1 MIKEIL
7 VEQVNVSDDEYQL
20 VEVCV
25 KTGVKVKKG
34 EHLLSYE
41 SSKSVFE
48 YESSESGFF
57 YANPKL
63 KVEEFYDVGFK
74 LGVISKKELKNEE
87 LNNFFM
93 EERPQEENNN
103 ININLTKKARKLI
116 EKNQIDVAVF
126 KGANIVTEKHIQDYL
141 NSETNS
147 LLNIEY
153 FEKLKINSKDKG
165 GKKKKL
171 AVIGA
176 GKASLQLIDAI
187 LSNEEYKVVVFYE
200 MDNSYKLK
208 KLLGTEVKKINNIQE
223 IKNDF
228 ESKFFDEIIIS
239 FSGDIESRSSVFKE
253 LDKINLP
260 VANIIHNSAVI
271 SESAELGKGN
281 IVFANTRIGPFS
293 KIGDNNV
300 ISAGCSIEHNNILG
314 DCNTFGP
321 YVAFS
326 GSCVVGNNNKFGTM
340 IGIEP
345 KITIGSNSIIASGV
359 ILTRNV
365 KDNQLVRNINKIE
378 ITDKK

>member
-1 MIKEIL
+1 MD
-7 VEQVNVSDDEYQL
+7 VSFL
-20 VEVCV
+20 
-25 KTGVKVKKG
+25 
-34 EHLLSYE
+34 
-41 SSKSVFE
+41 
-48 YESSESGFF
+48 
-57 YANPKL
+57 
-63 KVEEFYDVGFK
+63 
-74 LGVISKKELKNEE
+74 
-87 LNNFFM
+87 
-93 EERPQEENNN
+93 
-103 ININLTKKARKLI
+103 
-116 EKNQIDVAVF
+116 
-126 KGANIVTEKHIQDYL
+126 
-141 NSETNS
+141 
-147 LLNIEY
+147 
-153 FEKLKINSKDKG
+153 
-165 GKKKKL
+165 
-171 AVIGA
+171 
-176 GKASLQLIDAI
+176 
-187 LSNEEYKVVVFYE
+187 
-200 MDNSYKLK
+200 NSYKLK

-260 VANIIHNSAVI
+260 IANIIHNSAVI

-378 ITDKK
+378 ISDKK